1 MNTEEQNELRDLAND
16 LAYQAIL
23 FSPLWK
29 HCNEDEVAER
39 FAAVLLS
46 NLSNSVEDELATV
59 FPEDYRSSK
68 EVSDDEEPHY
78 PSATCPF
85 CGRKTTR
92 DPIYSD
98 LCSKCCRA
106 DSE

>member
-1 MNTEEQNELRDLAND
+1 MTTEQQNELRELASE
-16 LAYQAIL
+16 LAYEAIK

-68 EVSDDEEPHY
+68 E
-78 PSATCPF
+78 A
-85 CGRKTTR
+85 
-92 DPIYSD
+92 
-98 LCSKCCRA
+98 A
-106 DSE
+106 